1 MFRSIKN
8 KLIFLFL
15 IAVLTPLLVM
25 RLIAYPSAQKV
36 IQETTISNLQSIGSK
51 KVSQVNDWLD
61 KLKIT
66 AERIANNP
74 LVAEAVNLTKAD
86 ADTVSKF
93 LSHIPYDALF
103 HRFMISDVSGNIK
116 ISEDDKLVGL
126 NISDIQGFACALDGK
141 TYISD
146 IASSAFYESG
156 EFRFGYHQ
164 AMLVDYIGVI
174 TISMYLLHLIIQNRQ
189 ICLKYHH
196 TYHMTIFI
204 ICRHKDIH
212 GR

>member
-51 KVSQVNDWLD
+51 KVSQVNDWLY
-61 KLKIT
+61 KLKTT

-74 LVAEAVNLTKAD
+74 LVADAVNLTKAD

-103 HRFMISDVSGNIK
+103 HRFMISDVSGNIR
-116 ISEDDKLVGL
+116 ISADNKLIGL
-126 NISDIQGFACALDGK
+126 NISDIQGFNRALDGK

-146 IASSAFYESG
+146 IVSAVFMMLTRLGTDPSNYQPCISL
-156 EFRFGYHQ
+156 RLQ
-164 AMLVDYIGVI
+164 RMKMAMWQG
-174 TISMYLLHLIIQNRQ
+174 
-189 ICLKYHH
+189 
-196 TYHMTIFI
+196 
-204 ICRHKDIH
+204 
-212 GR
+212 

>member
-25 RLIAYPSAQKV
+25 RLISYPSPQKV

-51 KVSQVNDWLD
+51 KVSQVNDWLH
-61 KLKIT
+61 KLKTT

-93 LSHIPYDALF
+93 LSHIP
-103 HRFMISDVSGNIK
+103 
-116 ISEDDKLVGL
+116 
-126 NISDIQGFACALDGK
+126 
-141 TYISD
+141 
-146 IASSAFYESG
+146 
-156 EFRFGYHQ
+156 
-164 AMLVDYIGVI
+164 
-174 TISMYLLHLIIQNRQ
+174 
-189 ICLKYHH
+189 
-196 TYHMTIFI
+196 
-204 ICRHKDIH
+204 
-212 GR
+212 